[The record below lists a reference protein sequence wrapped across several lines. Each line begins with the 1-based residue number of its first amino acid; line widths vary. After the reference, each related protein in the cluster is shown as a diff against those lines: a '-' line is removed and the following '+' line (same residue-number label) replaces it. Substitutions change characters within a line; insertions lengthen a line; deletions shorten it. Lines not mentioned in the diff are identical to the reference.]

1 MAKFS
6 LIFEDRLDGTHLEV
20 DHDFPWEDY
29 TTGTPA
35 ELMAMY
41 FIRLAQK
48 KKAKG
53 GPINSQLILPQG
65 MVRGGH

>member
-6 LIFEDRLDGTHLEV
+6 LIFEDRLDGTHLET

-29 TTGTPA
+29 TKGTPA

-48 KKAKG
+48 KAEG
-53 GPINSQLILPQG
+53 GPARSQLILPQG
-65 MVRGGH
+65 MVRGDH